1 MINKIINDNKEEL
14 TKIFDE
20 QVEKIEGKRYENSI
34 V

>member
-14 TKIFDE
+14 TKIYNE
-20 QVEKIEGKRYENSI
+20 QVESNEGKRYENSI